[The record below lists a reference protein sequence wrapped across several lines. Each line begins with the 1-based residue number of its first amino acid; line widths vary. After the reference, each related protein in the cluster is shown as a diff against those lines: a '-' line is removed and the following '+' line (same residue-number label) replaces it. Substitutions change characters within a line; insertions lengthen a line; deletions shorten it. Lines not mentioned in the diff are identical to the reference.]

1 MVIDDIRALL
11 SDPGPALDR
20 IDTVLTDGYAR
31 ALELEAERWR
41 TERRIS
47 EALAALHENT
57 DLGHDSELVMLAKR
71 LRCVNE
77 KLSSLRPLLKALR
90 EKRAEVRAA

>member
-1 MVIDDIRALL
+1 MVMDDIRALL
-11 SDPGPALDR
+11 SEPYPAADR
-20 IDTVLTDGYAR
+20 IDTVLTDGYAQ

-47 EALAALHENT
+47 EALAALQENT
-57 DLGHDSELVMLAKR
+57 ELGGDSELVVLAKR

-77 KLSSLRPLLKALR
+77 KLSSLRPLLKSLR